1 MVLMRRNKPIPP
13 TTYLETRIAQLREDA
28 AKANDSYDVMWYNKM
43 IQELL
48 WLKQVIDRKEK

>member
-1 MVLMRRNKPIPP
+1 MRRNKPIPP
-13 TTYLETRIAQLREDA
+13 TTYLETRISQLREDA

>member
-1 MVLMRRNKPIPP
+1 MRRNKLIPT
-13 TTYLETRIAQLREDA
+13 TTYLETRISQLREDA
-28 AKANDSYDVMWYNKM
+28 AKASNSYDVMWYNKM